1 MTEDLRVPAR
11 QSGEGRE
18 WPRMKPVFS
27 VLAVML
33 AVMGGACQFAYQ
45 FKTHWTPLQRLYF
58 PTFLETAHLAHS
70 SNRNL
75 RPPRSVSLLLV
86 AFPRGVRLAMDDDL
100 TQAPLAPGEPAHAP
114 RLLLSS
120 GARQAGAT
128 RLSWQ
133 SLKFDDESLHAW
145 LGRAIYGDRSLWQL
159 WRDAWYTC
167 LLLLAIVLPLA
178 IRKDKADHRQRLLGR
193 VLKGAN
199 LVTRSQFHRRARH
212 HSGVGFRTTVPP
224 SLWEF
229 LRMKKSE
236 RSIIRVARQNECE
249 HFLIVGDTG
258 TGKSSLIRQ
267 LLSQIQNRDETAIVY
282 DPAREYLPQFLNESR
297 GDVVLNPLDA
307 RMPYWGPGDEL
318 LHPTEADALAKSLF
332 PDRDHENRFFIE
344 SPRKILAHLL
354 KLRPTP
360 QELCH
365 WIAYADPEIDLRVAG
380 TPLEALISKD
390 APQQRSGVLGV
401 LERAASTFSLLPSS
415 DRRRP
420 WTATSWAAKRAGWIF
435 LTSTPETRETLRPL
449 VSMWLDFLILRLT
462 AQTEILPPAAWVIAD
477 EVATLENLPNL
488 PLALAESR
496 KSNTRMVLGLQGR
509 SQVEM
514 RYGREAEAMLSQPR
528 TKIFLRTS
536 EPRAAEWISKC
547 IGDVEI
553 EHLREGRSSG
563 EFGFHQSKNA
573 SVDNRIQTAILASE
587 ISNLENLNGYFQTP
601 GFTLR
606 LRFPYLAAA
615 KTVPPFIQGTVPEVA
630 LPAIPPAP
638 SPTEQL
644 TLNVKPV
651 EIGPTDV
658 GRRGRKRKRSGKD
671 TAESRPMMQMD

>member
-1 MTEDLRVPAR
+1 MSEDLRIPIR
-11 QSGEGRE
+11 HSGDGRE
-18 WPRMKPVFS
+18 WPRMKPIFS
-27 VLAVML
+27 LLAVTL
-33 AVMGGACQFAYQ
+33 ALMGGACQFAYEL
-45 FKTHWTPLQRLYF
+45 KTRWTPLQRLYF
-58 PTFLETAHLAHS
+58 SNFFETAHLAHS
-70 SNRNL
+70 PNHNL

-86 AFPRGVRLAMDDDL
+86 AFPHGVRLAVDSDV
-100 TQAPLAPGEPAHAP
+100 TQAAAVPGEPASAS
-114 RLLLSS
+114 RLMLSS
-120 GARQAGAT
+120 LAREPGAT
-128 RLSWQ
+128 RLAWQ
-133 SLKFDDESLHAW
+133 PLKLDDEWLHAW
-145 LGRAIYGDRSLWQL
+145 LGHAIYDDHSLWQL
-159 WRDAWYTC
+159 WRDAWYMC
-167 LLLLAIVLPLA
+167 VLLLAIMLPLA

-199 LVTRSQFHRRARH
+199 LVTRSQFHRRTRH
-212 HSGVGFRTTVPP
+212 HSGVGFRTTAPAT
-224 SLWEF
+224 LWEF
-229 LRMKKSE
+229 LRMKRGE

-267 LLSQIQNRDETAIVY
+267 LLTQIQNRNETAIVY
-282 DPAREYLPQFLNESR
+282 DPAREYLPQFLNERR

-344 SPRKILAHLL
+344 SPRKIFAHLL

-365 WIAYADPEIDLRVAG
+365 WIAYADPEIESRVAG

-401 LERAASTFSLLPSS
+401 LERAPSTFSLLPSPE
-415 DRRRP
+415 RRKL
-420 WTATSWAAKRAGWIF
+420 WTATNWAEKREGWIF

-449 VSMWLDFLILRLT
+449 ISMWLDFLVLRLT
-462 AQTEILPPAAWVIAD
+462 AQTESTPPPAWVIAD
-477 EVATLENLPNL
+477 EVATLESLPNL

-553 EHLREGRSSG
+553 EHLREGRTSG

-601 GFTLR
+601 GLTLK
-606 LRFPYLAAA
+606 LNFPYLAAV
-615 KTVPPFIQGTVPEVA
+615 KTEPPLIRGIVPEMKLPTPPPVPSGTHQLA
-630 LPAIPPAP
+630 LDGK
-638 SPTEQL
+638 PTEGR
-644 TLNVKPV
+644 P
-651 EIGPTDV
+651 IDV
-658 GRRGRKRKRSGKD
+658 GRKGRKRKRNGDD